1 MWKGQGWWGEELKI
15 PVLALRARIM
25 MAVLRVLSHAASI
38 HRKEVLFRTEVE
50 ETATWEVQHAQCHR
64 QQSIICRNSTQVC
77 FSLLL
82 YVQSALLNEARQKKM
97 HAS

>member
-50 ETATWEVQHAQCHR
+50 ETAT
-64 QQSIICRNSTQVC
+64 
-77 FSLLL
+77 
-82 YVQSALLNEARQKKM
+82 
-97 HAS
+97 

>member
-38 HRKEVLFRTEVE
+38 HRKEALFRTEVE
-50 ETATWEVQHAQCHR
+50 ETAT
-64 QQSIICRNSTQVC
+64 
-77 FSLLL
+77 
-82 YVQSALLNEARQKKM
+82 
-97 HAS
+97 